1 VPAGVLDGVR
11 VLDFGRYIAGPFCA
25 ALLGDFG
32 AEVIRVEKIGGGED
46 RGVIPVGAEGD
57 GSLYLQ
63 VNRNKL
69 GITLDP
75 VAPAGREV
83 VRRLVA
89 AADVVVA
96 NLPPPAL
103 RALGLDY
110 PTLAATKPDVI
121 LTSVSAFGS
130 GGSLDDKLGFD
141 GIGQA
146 MSGAMYLSG
155 APGEPM
161 KAFVPYVD
169 YATALVAAFGTLAAL
184 MHRRA
189 TGRGQEVQA
198 SLLATALT
206 ISNSYVVEQA
216 LVAPNRV
223 ASGNRSQ
230 IAAPSDAFPTRD
242 GWVIVQVLGDA
253 LFRRWATLMGDD
265 HWLTDPRF
273 AADRA
278 RGEHGAIV
286 SARMREW
293 CASRTTAEALGA
305 LEAARIPAGPVYSP
319 QDVLDDP
326 HVRATGILE
335 PIEYPGTPRPAPISA
350 TPARLSQSPGQI
362 RRRAPRLGEHTDE
375 VLARVGYTA
384 AEIAALRAR
393 RVI

>member
-1 VPAGVLDGVR
+1 MPAGVLDGVR